1 MKVKKFV
8 APTLKDASDQIKHE
22 MGQSAVILGTR
33 ILEPDGVKIKRKM
46 FEVTA
51 GLEDDKFNE
60 VMTETPR
67 IDVPENE
74 EEKSEEEERAENVFN
89 ELAELTKKIYRKR
102 NDPESSVP
110 NIDAINKK
118 LKEEHKN
125 FQVQQEIEDIEATLL
140 HREIQ
145 KPIVNAVIDY
155 LKENIKHL
163 TPSNIDNYV
172 VSNLASMISTRA
184 FELDKKKKPH
194 KIAFVGPTGVGKTT
208 CLAKLATISKILH
221 NLDVGIISADTYR
234 LGAIDQLKIFS
245 EIIDIDL
252 LVAYEPHEMDEL
264 LKKFRKK
271 DLILI
276 DTAGRSQHKVEQLAK
291 TKEFLDEI
299 ELDDTYLVLSSTS
312 TTKNLYDVADKFRLY
327 NYNSFVFTKVDESA
341 AFGNILNVATK
352 FNNVPVIYLTNGQVI
367 PDDIISAESTFIAN
381 MIYTGKISS

>member
-8 APTLKDASDQIKHE
+8 APTLKDASEKIKQE
-22 MGQSAVILGTR
+22 MGQGAVILGTR
-33 ILEPDGVKIKRKM
+33 IIEGDNKLGKRKM

-51 GLEDDKFNE
+51 GVEDDNYNE
-60 VMTETPR
+60 VMTETPP
-67 IDVPENE
+67 VQKMEAEKEKE
-74 EEKSEEEERAENVFN
+74 EQQQESVYN

-102 NDPESSVP
+102 NESDKSV
-110 NIDAINKK
+110 NIELINKK

-125 FQVQQEIEDIEATLL
+125 FTVQQEIEDIEATLL

-155 LKENIKHL
+155 LNENIKHL

-172 VSNLASMISTRA
+172 VSNLSSMISIRA
-184 FELDKKKKPH
+184 FELDKKKKPY

-252 LVAYEPHEMDEL
+252 LVAYEPDEMNDL
-264 LKKFRKK
+264 IKKFRKK

-276 DTAGRSQHKVEQLAK
+276 DTAGRSQHKVEQLVK
-291 TKEFLDEI
+291 TKEFLDEV

-327 NYNSFVFTKVDESA
+327 NYNSFVFTKIDESA

-352 FNNVPVIYLTNGQVI
+352 FNGVPIIYLTNGQVI
-367 PDDIISAESTFIAN
+367 PDDIISAESHFIAN
-381 MIYTGKISS
+381 MIYSGKISS

>member
-89 ELAELTKKIYRKR
+89 ELAELTKNIYRKR

-172 VSNLASMISTRA
+172 VSNLASMISTRT